1 LLAPEAQWNWKG
13 PVPARGAET
22 PELVAFLERSG
33 HILDFAAPNAAAS
46 PLAALGGWAGIPLLH
61 RERLVGLV
69 ILDHPLV
76 RRPLDWEDFD
86 LFRTAGIQAA
96 TYLAEART
104 QEALANAQRFDEFNR
119 RFAFILHDIKNLV
132 SQLSLVA
139 RNAERHAHNPAFRED
154 MIATLQSSVKKMND
168 LLARL
173 SPSRTAEAEAPRPI
187 RLAEVAEA
195 VAKMKTRVHPVTVS
209 AEPGLVGL
217 ADPAGLDQALSH
229 LVQNAI
235 DASAPGVP
243 VEIALHESSGEALIE
258 VRDRGAGMSADFIR
272 SRLFQPFAS
281 TKDSGFGVGAF
292 EARALVAAMGGR
304 LEVASREGEGTC
316 FTLYLPLAA
325 ISGSYSD
332 QRMCA

>member
-1 LLAPEAQWNWKG
+1 
-13 PVPARGAET
+13 VPLV
-22 PELVAFLERSG
+22 PELAAFG
-33 HILDFAAPNAAAS
+33 A
-46 PLAALGGWAGIPLLH
+46 WAGIPLLH

-69 ILDHPLV
+69 ILAHPHA

-154 MIATLQSSVKKMND
+154 MIATLQSSVKKMNE

-173 SPSRTAEAEAPRPI
+173 SPGRTAEAEPLRAIP
-187 RLAEVAEA
+187 LADIAQA
-195 VAKMKTRVHPVTVS
+195 VARVKKRAHPVTVD
-209 AEPGLVGL
+209 ADIAAVAL
-217 ADPAGLDQALSH
+217 ADPAGLEQALSH

-235 DASAPGVP
+235 DASPPAVP
-243 VEIALHESSGEALIE
+243 VQLRISACGGDALIE
-258 VRDRGAGMSADFIR
+258 VRDRGRGMSADFIR

-281 TKDSGFGVGAF
+281 TKDGGFGVGAF
-292 EARALVAAMGGR
+292 EARTLVAAMGGR

-316 FTLYLPLAA
+316 FTVFLPLAA
-325 ISGSYSD
+325 TLSTSID
-332 QRMCA
+332 ERMCA